1 MEEKLKIGTHVL
13 CKGYVRKAGNSFEY
27 LKESET
33 DDGKPS
39 CRAWNSRTREYSEE
53 LDDFLVV
60 DRFEKV
66 GTWFAGIYV
75 GTTTLC
81 TKIVASSEYDCFS
94 GDFVR
99 FQKEKPEKFAVVYYA
114 NNKKRLVPISDIET
128 FEEATNE
135 R

>member
-53 LDDFLVV
+53 IDDFLAV

-66 GTWFAGIYV
+66 ETWFEGIYV

-81 TKIVASSEYDCFS
+81 TEIVAYWDCDCFMEE
-94 GDFVR
+94 FVR

-114 NNKKRLVPISDIET
+114 DNKKRLVPISDIET

>member
-1 MEEKLKIGTHVL
+1 MEKKLKIGTNVL
-13 CKGYVRKAGNSFEY
+13 CKGYVRKAGNCFQY

-53 LDDFLVV
+53 IDDFLAV

-66 GTWFAGIYV
+66 ETWFEGIYV

-81 TKIVASSEYDCFS
+81 TEIVAYWEYDCFR
-94 GDFVR
+94 GEFVR

-114 NNKKRLVPISDIET
+114 DNKKRLVPISDIET

-135 R
+135 

>member
-1 MEEKLKIGTHVL
+1 MEEKLKIGTNVL
-13 CKGYVRKAGNSFEY
+13 CKGYVRKSGNSFEY

-33 DDGKPS
+33 DDGKLS

-66 GTWFAGIYV
+66 GTWFEGIYV

-81 TKIVASSEYDCFS
+81 TEIVAYSEYDCFR
-94 GDFVR
+94 GEFVR

-114 NNKKRLVPISDIET
+114 DNKKRLVPISDIET

-135 R
+135 Q